1 MCVYKHYLPLNQ
13 EVRVVGEHYMFVCEV
28 PRYSPGQDTEYD
40 RSCMAFFKVSLLTT
54 DNSLKQATVS
64 SISEVLPV
72 ALRRI

>member
-1 MCVYKHYLPLNQ
+1 MGKHYT
-13 EVRVVGEHYMFVCEV
+13 FVCEV
-28 PRYSPGQDTEYD
+28 PRHSPGQDTEYD

-54 DNSLKQATVS
+54 DDSLKQATAC